1 MIEKL
6 KHLLK
11 DSLIYGLG
19 STVGKFIGVLLV
31 PIFTRIFSPAEYG
44 VIDLIGAISSIISFI
59 LVLGLDSAVVRFYY
73 ADNDIKEKQTVISTG
88 LLFQVAFSIVGCIIL
103 FFCTDYIAIKVF
115 KNLAYSIILKVSFIT
130 IPFTITISFLSMIFR
145 INFAPWK
152 YSGLVVAQVFLTA
165 SISIYLVVILRMGI
179 IGVFYS
185 SLITNVILTPVG
197 LFLSRFNYSLVFSIK
212 RLKSLLSYGIPLVPA
227 SFSLLILNL
236 ADRFFLMHY
245 STLEQVGLY
254 SIGIKLSSLLLVIV
268 SAFQL
273 GWAPFAFSISKEK
286 VAKEVYSKVLTYYML
301 LSSFIAIGLSIFA
314 CDILK
319 FVTTSQYVEG
329 FKVVGMLSFGIIAY
343 GAYHIV
349 SIGVHL
355 TNKTSHIAWT
365 LTVAAVMNLLLNF
378 LLVPKYGMLGAS
390 FATLVSYFIST
401 YLLYRVSQKY
411 YPIEYEI
418 RKVTIICFVSWILI
432 IVGMLCNTSSV
443 VLNLILKLL
452 IIGSFPL
459 ILFLLNIFEPKEIA
473 YIKNFIGKVKG
484 K

>member
-11 DSLIYGLG
+11 DSLIYGVG

-44 VIDLIGAISSIISFI
+44 VIELIGAISSIVLFVLI
-59 LVLGLDSAVVRFYY
+59 LGLDAAVGRFYY
-73 ADNDIKEKQTVISTG
+73 EAKDTKEKQTVISTG
-88 LLFQVAFSIVGCIIL
+88 LFFQSGFSILSCIIL
-103 FFCTDYIAIKVF
+103 LFYTDYIVIWVF
-115 KNLAYSIILKVSFIT
+115 KNLAYSSFLKVSIIT
-130 IPFTITISFLSMIFR
+130 IPFTTTISFLSTIFR

-152 YSGLVVAQVFLTA
+152 YSGLVIAQVFLTA
-165 SISIYLVVILRMGI
+165 SISIYLVVILRIGI

-185 SLITNVILTPVG
+185 SLITNVILTPIG

-212 RLKSLLSYGIPLVPA
+212 KLKSLLSFGIPLVPA

-254 SIGIKLSSLLLVIV
+254 SIGIKLSSLLLLIV

-273 GWAPFAFSISKEK
+273 GWGPFAFSISKEK

-314 CDILK
+314 YDILK
-319 FVTTSQYVEG
+319 IVTTSQYVEG
-329 FKVVGMLSFGIIAY
+329 FKVVGMLSFGVIAY
-343 GAYHIV
+343 GAYYIV

-378 LLVPKYGMLGAS
+378 LLVPEYGMLGAS

-401 YLLYRVSQKY
+401 YLLYRESQKY
-411 YPIEYEI
+411 YPIKYEM
-418 RKVTIICFVSWILI
+418 RKVIIICLVSGILI
-432 IVGMLCNTSSV
+432 SLGMLCNTSSV
-443 VLNLILKLL
+443 VLNLILKSL
-452 IIGSFPL
+452 IIGIFPL
-459 ILFLLNIFEPKEIA
+459 VLFALNIFESREIE
-473 YIKNFIGKVKG
+473 YVKKLIWKIK
-484 K
+484 